1 VRATC
6 PAGIG
11 NYSSNVTFTTGSS
24 ACSDK
29 YEPNDTKSAAKTIGL
44 NQNISAVIGTS
55 SDVDFFKFTTNS
67 AAPNF
72 KVTLTNMPKDYDLV
86 LYGPGGTQIG
96 VSQNAGTNSESVTYN
111 GTVAGTYKVQ
121 VFGYNG
127 AFSASDCYTLKVTT
141 SSGPLTEAAAK
152 AAIDTKSGVMVY
164 PQPAS
169 AYTII
174 QFAGSQ
180 WKGNATV
187 SVISQ
192 MGQVLSARQVN
203 TDSRQYR
210 LDVSN
215 LANGMYYIKISNGNT
230 TVTQKLVVQH

>member
-1 VRATC
+1 
-6 PAGIG
+6 
-11 NYSSNVTFTTGSS
+11 
-24 ACSDK
+24 
-29 YEPNDTKSAAKTIGL
+29 
-44 NQNISAVIGTS
+44 
-55 SDVDFFKFTTNS
+55 
-67 AAPNF
+67 
-72 KVTLTNMPKDYDLV
+72 
-86 LYGPGGTQIG
+86 
-96 VSQNAGTNSESVTYN
+96 
-111 GTVAGTYKVQ
+111 
-121 VFGYNG
+121 
-127 AFSASDCYTLKVTT
+127 
-141 SSGPLTEAAAK
+141 
-152 AAIDTKSGVMVY
+152 MVY

-187 SVISQ
+187 SVMSQ